1 MGAGAGG
8 LGGFDLLG
16 ELDEGYVLLRSPDG
30 LVLMDRRAAHERV
43 LYEDLRRAMESRD
56 LPTQPLL
63 VPATVELPPQDFA
76 FVCENLEILA
86 AAGLG
91 LGEFGPNTVKVDSV
105 PAALDGWDAARIVEA
120 MVTELKAGGS
130 GAAARVGHDELA
142 GAVSRL
148 AVRNRDALNRTELE
162 ELVAR
167 LLACEMPYC
176 NPAGRP
182 TLVQVSYREIDRK
195 FGKSR

>member
-1 MGAGAGG
+1 
-8 LGGFDLLG
+8 
-16 ELDEGYVLLRSPDG
+16 
-30 LVLMDRRAAHERV
+30 MDRRAAHERV

-56 LPTQPLL
+56 LPAQPLL

-76 FVCENLEILA
+76 FVCENLEAFA

-105 PAALDGWDAARIVEA
+105 PAALDGRDAAGIVEA
-120 MVTELKAGGS
+120 MVAELKTGGA
-130 GAAARVGHDELA
+130 GAAARFGHDALA
-142 GAVSRL
+142 AAVSRL
-148 AVRNRDALNRTELE
+148 AVRSRDPLSRTELE
-162 ELVAR
+162 QLVTR